1 MTKHYAPG
9 KATGLV
15 GRGDS
20 HNIFE
25 VSILR
30 LGTECEAGWNLIA
43 DKVLLRASE
52 WYRDIVGLESC
63 LLPEVKKCCRMR
75 WWSEFN

>member
-1 MTKHYAPG
+1 MEHQKGQWKKHYAPG
-9 KATGLV
+9 KTKGLV

-25 VSILR
+25 VSMLR

-43 DKVLLRASE
+43 DTVLLRASG
-52 WYRDIVGLESC
+52 WVRDIVGLG
-63 LLPEVKKCCRMR
+63 VVCCQR
-75 WWSEFN
+75 

>member
-1 MTKHYAPG
+1 MDQLTKHYAPG

-15 GRGDS
+15 ERGDS

-43 DKVLLRASE
+43 D
-52 WYRDIVGLESC
+52 
-63 LLPEVKKCCRMR
+63 
-75 WWSEFN
+75 